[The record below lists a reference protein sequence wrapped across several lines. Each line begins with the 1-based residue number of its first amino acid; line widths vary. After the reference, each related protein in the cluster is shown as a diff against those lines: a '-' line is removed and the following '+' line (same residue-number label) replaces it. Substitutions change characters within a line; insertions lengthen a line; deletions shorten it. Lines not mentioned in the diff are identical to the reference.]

1 TDYVDLYQCHRPDPA
16 TPLEETCR
24 AMDDLIRQWKVLYWG
39 TSAWPAEEL
48 ERAVALCRANGWD
61 APISNQPCYNLLE
74 RAIEADVL
82 PVGAAAG
89 LGHIVY
95 SPLAQGVLTGKYR
108 PGQPTPAGSRATDER
123 GARFIGRCLGEDQL
137 RRVARLVELA
147 ERHGTTPIHL
157 ALAFCLRRP
166 EVASVIVGA
175 RSEAQL
181 RDSLGAGDYRLEPAL
196 IDELEALFPA

>member
-1 TDYVDLYQCHRPDPA
+1 AIAGMVRHHLVLATKCFFPMSDDVNDRGLSRKHVFESCHHSLRRLSTDYVNLYQYHRPDPA

-24 AMDDLIRQWKVLYWG
+24 AMDDLIRQGKVLYWG

-48 ERAVALCRANGWD
+48 ERAVELCRANGWD

-95 SPLAQGVLTGKYR
+95 SP
-108 PGQPTPAGSRATDER
+108 
-123 GARFIGRCLGEDQL
+123 
-137 RRVARLVELA
+137 
-147 ERHGTTPIHL
+147 
-157 ALAFCLRRP
+157 
-166 EVASVIVGA
+166 
-175 RSEAQL
+175 
-181 RDSLGAGDYRLEPAL
+181 
-196 IDELEALFPA
+196 